1 MLKLF
6 FYINLIFINNLQKS
20 GYKLKSLKI
29 LNNIVIQKYFFK
41 KNPLNII
48 ETIIIRISYWVFLLK
63 LNQSSRVVY
72 KSIRIC
78 YLKSILNSIKLIIKT
93 SLKLKYNSFYKKI
106 TTTLQNIYNNNVS
119 IILDRKQYL
128 KNILNFKGKKVIIKN
143 NSNIINYKYIKFK
156 NKYLFL

>member
-48 ETIIIRISYWVFLLK
+48 ETIIIRISY
-63 LNQSSRVVY
+63 
-72 KSIRIC
+72 
-78 YLKSILNSIKLIIKT
+78 
-93 SLKLKYNSFYKKI
+93 
-106 TTTLQNIYNNNVS
+106 
-119 IILDRKQYL
+119 
-128 KNILNFKGKKVIIKN
+128 
-143 NSNIINYKYIKFK
+143 
-156 NKYLFL
+156 